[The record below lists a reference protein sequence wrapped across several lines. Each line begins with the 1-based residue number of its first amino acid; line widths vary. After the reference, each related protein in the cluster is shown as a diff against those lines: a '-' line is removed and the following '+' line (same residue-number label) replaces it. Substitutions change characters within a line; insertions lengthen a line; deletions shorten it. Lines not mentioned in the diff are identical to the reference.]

1 MKILS
6 VLIATAAAVFFS
18 PLQAQDAANPDGQQP
33 GIAGFWEVVT
43 SSGRFVARL
52 GDITSVTQHEYIIDG
67 TVRVF
72 ECTVDT
78 RGQQTARFYFIE
90 PVTASSSITAGSA
103 TIDRITSIANKVGE
117 KTGHGD
123 VDSNVTKHYPDTTH
137 AKTSEFRLKNKATI
151 GQIYDHARRVWAEE
165 KGRGGQNMLII
176 RGG

>member
-1 MKILS
+1 MRTFS
-6 VLIATAAAVFFS
+6 VLIATAAAIFFS
-18 PLQAQDAANPDGQQP
+18 PLQAQDAPTPDGQQP

-67 TVRVF
+67 AVRVF

-78 RGQQTARFYFIE
+78 RGQQTARFYYIE
-90 PVTASSSITAGSA
+90 PVSASSSITAGSA

-137 AKTSEFRLKNKATI
+137 AKTSEFRLQNKATI

>member
-6 VLIATAAAVFFS
+6 VLIATVAATFLSTA
-18 PLQAQDAANPDGQQP
+18 QAQDTPTPDGQQP
-33 GIAGFWEVVT
+33 GIAGFWEVIT

-52 GDITSVTQHEYIIDG
+52 SDITSVSQHEYIIDG
-67 TVRVF
+67 AVRVF

-78 RGQQTARFYFIE
+78 RGMQTARFYFIE
-90 PVTASSSITAGSA
+90 PVSASSSLTSGQA
-103 TIDRITSIANKVGE
+103 TVNRITSIANKIGE

-137 AKTSEFRLKNKATI
+137 AKTSEYRLQNKATI

-165 KGRGGQNMLII
+165 KGRGGQNLLII